1 MQVKIQRGTLS
12 VIAGA
17 ALATVLAGVSLAQS
31 PDPLIGTWKL
41 NVGKSTFDPGPAP
54 KSGNLKYEASGQGLN
69 VTVDTDGASGPAHW
83 SYTANFDGKDYPVAG
98 NPDGDMVALKR
109 MTTTT
114 TEAVIK
120 KSGKT
125 MTTNSRVVSADG
137 KTLTIT
143 VKGTNAKGQAVHN
156 VQVFEKQ

>member
-1 MQVKIQRGTLS
+1 
-12 VIAGA
+12 
-17 ALATVLAGVSLAQS
+17 
-31 PDPLIGTWKL
+31 
-41 NVGKSTFDPGPAP
+41 
-54 KSGNLKYEASGQGLN
+54 
-69 VTVDTDGASGPAHW
+69 
-83 SYTANFDGKDYPVAG
+83 
-98 NPDGDMVALKR
+98 MVALKR

-125 MTTNSRVVSADG
+125 MTSNTRVVSADG

-143 VKGTNAKGQAVHN
+143 VKGTNAKGQTVHN

>member
-1 MQVKIQRGTLS
+1 MHEKMRRGTLS
-12 VIAGA
+12 VVMGA
-17 ALATVLAGVSLAQS
+17 ALATVLSGVSIAQAS
-31 PDPLIGTWKL
+31 EPLIGTWKL
-41 NVGKSTFDPGPAP
+41 NVGKSKFDPGPGP
-54 KSGNLKYEASGQGLN
+54 KSATVTYEAAGQGLK
-69 VTVDTDGASGPAHW
+69 VTVDTESSSGPAHW

-98 NPDGDMVALKR
+98 NPDGDVVALKR

-125 MTTNSRVVSADG
+125 MTTNTRAVSVDG

-143 VKGTNAKGQAVHN
+143 AKGTNAKGQTVHN
-156 VQVFEKQ
+156 VQVYDKQ